1 MIDRPLISPANG
13 IAGAGSGV
21 TSFNVDTAYS
31 ETNADGSMDIY
42 LDESPTEQQAIAQS
56 SFEANLAELLD
67 ESSLMHISND
77 LQFVYQEDKQSRRE
91 WEEGL
96 AKGMDLLGIKDQ
108 ERSTPWQG
116 ACGVT
121 HPMILEAAV
130 RFQSKTITRMF
141 PPTGPADAHVMGA
154 SNEAKIQQAKRVA
167 NDLNYWLT
175 QKMME
180 FRDETEQLLFA
191 IPIDGSG
198 FKKVFFDPILKRP
211 VSQYVPAHD
220 FVMPYGFP
228 NLETTP
234 RYTHVIKKAYGDIL
248 HLQASGFYRSIP
260 LQRGVVHREQLD
272 EKIDELSG
280 MSPSYAQNE
289 LLTLWEVS
297 TNLMIEGESRPYVVT
312 LETDGNKVLSIYR
325 NWRKDDPLFA
335 KIVSFVHY
343 RYVPWK
349 GPYGLGLLHLIG
361 GIGHSAT
368 SILRQLVDAGTLS
381 NLPGGMKSRQLR
393 IQGNNDPIHP
403 GEWRD
408 VDVPAGKISE
418 SIFPMPYK
426 EPSNVLFQLLQMMVQ
441 EGKSFASIAEL
452 DISTNTQ
459 QAPVGTVLA
468 LIERATEV
476 ITAVQSRMHIAL
488 ARELVLVAE
497 IIRDNTA
504 PQYDYD
510 PPNGL
515 PRSIKEFDYREP
527 MSIIPVS
534 DPAASTMAQRVLQ
547 YQAAIQL
554 SAQAPQLYDLPLLH
568 RSMLEVLG
576 IDNADQVVPDK
587 TAAQPMDP
595 VSENM
600 ALMTSKP
607 VKAFE
612 WQNHQAHINTHMSAM
627 NDPSLKAAI
636 GQNPLGPSIVQAAWA
651 HVQEHMAYAYRQQ
664 IEQKLGTPLPPLGEK
679 LPPEVESQ
687 LSTLVAAAAQKLLQA
702 NMSQAQQQAAQQQM
716 QDPIM
721 QQQQAELQ
729 IRAQQVQQRGVADQ
743 QRNQLEQAR
752 TQQRGAIE
760 AAKIQSQERMKGL
773 EIAAENMR
781 HNATEIAESHR
792 AHMGEHAET
801 TRALMQ
807 SRVDQHGNLIDH
819 HDNQTKAALEA
830 AKALRDAEQA
840 QNRQP
845 PTGAQGLAAVSPPF
859 VTVPASRAAR
869 EARQAEN
876 RP

>member
-1 MIDRPLISPANG
+1 MIDRPLVTLATG
-13 IAGAGSGV
+13 IAGVGSGV

-31 ETNADGSMDIY
+31 EMNDDGSMDVY
-42 LDESPTEQQAIAQS
+42 FDESPTEQEAIANS
-56 SFEANLAELLD
+56 EFDANLAELLD
-67 ESSLMHISND
+67 ESTLMHISND
-77 LQFVYQEDKQSRRE
+77 LQFVFQEDKLSRKE
-91 WEEGL
+91 WEDGL

-167 NDLNYWLT
+167 NDLNFWLT

-198 FKKVFFDPILKRP
+198 FKKVYFDPILKRP
-211 VSQYVPAHD
+211 VSQFVPAND

-234 RYTHVIKKAYGDIL
+234 RYTHVLRKAYGDVL
-248 HLQASGFYRSIP
+248 HLQATGFYRPIP
-260 LQRGVVHREQLD
+260 LQRGVVQREQLE
-272 EKIDELSG
+272 EKIDTLSG

-312 LETDGNKVLSIYR
+312 LETDSNKILSIYR
-325 NWRKDDPLFA
+325 NWLEADPLFA

-349 GPYGLGLLHLIG
+349 GAYGLGLLHLIG

-393 IQGNNDPIHP
+393 IQGENSPIHP

-418 SIFPMPYK
+418 SIFAMPYK
-426 EPSNVLFQLLQMMVQ
+426 EPSSVLFELLKMLVD

-488 ARELVLVAE
+488 ARELNLIAE
-497 IIRDNTA
+497 IIRDNTG
-504 PQYDYD
+504 QDYDYD

-515 PRSIKEFDYREP
+515 PRSIKQFDYREP

-534 DPAASTMAQRVLQ
+534 DPAASTMAQRVMQ

-576 IDNADQVVPDK
+576 IDAADQIVPDK
-587 TAAQPMDP
+587 TAAQPLDP
-595 VSENM
+595 VAENM

-612 WQNHQAHINTHMSAM
+612 WQNHQAHINTHMAAM

-664 IEQKLGTPLPPLGEK
+664 IEQHLGTPLPPLGEK
-679 LPPEVESQ
+679 LPPEVEAQ
-687 LSTLVAAAAQKLLQA
+687 LSTLVAAAAQKLQQA
-702 NMSQAQQQAAQQQM
+702 NQAQAQQQQAQQQM

-729 IRAQQVQQRGVADQ
+729 IRAQQVQQRGQSDQ
-743 QRNQLEQAR
+743 QRNQLEQVR
-752 TQQRGAIE
+752 IQQKGAIE
-760 AAKIQSQERMKGL
+760 AAKIQSQERMKDM

-781 HNATEIAESHR
+781 HHTSEIADTHR
-792 AHMGEHAET
+792 AMMDQHADT

-807 SRVDQHGNLIDH
+807 SRVDQHKNLIAH
-819 HDNQTKAALEA
+819 HHNMAGHALDA
-830 AKALRDAEQA
+830 AKALKEAEQQQA
-840 QNRQP
+840 M
-845 PTGAQGLAAVSPPF
+845 QGIAAVP
-859 VTVPASRAAR
+859 VTP
-869 EARQAEN
+869 
-876 RP
+876 

>member
-13 IAGAGSGV
+13 IAGSGV

-31 ETNADGSMDIY
+31 ETNPDGSMDIY
-42 LDESPTEQQAIAQS
+42 LDEAPGEQEALAQS
-56 SFEANLAELLD
+56 KFEDNLAELLD
-67 ESSLMHISND
+67 ETTLMHISND
-77 LQFVYQEDKQSRRE
+77 LQFVFQEDKQSRRE

-96 AKGMDLLGIKDQ
+96 AKGMDLLGIKD
-108 ERSTPWQG
+108 EARTTPWQG

-141 PPTGPADAHVMGA
+141 PPTGPANVEVMGA
-154 SNEAKIQQAKRVA
+154 SNEWKIQQAKRVA

-175 QKMME
+175 QKMKE

-198 FKKVFFDPILKRP
+198 FKKVFFDPILQRP
-211 VSQYVPAHD
+211 VSQFVPAHD

-234 RYTHVIKKAYGDIL
+234 RYTHVLKKAYGDIL
-248 HLQASGFYRSIP
+248 HLQGTGFYRNIP

-272 EKIDELSG
+272 EAIDTLSG

-289 LLTLWEVS
+289 LVTLWEVS
-297 TNLMIEGESRPYVVT
+297 TNLAIEGESRPYIVT
-312 LETDGNKVLSIYR
+312 LETDGNKILSIYR
-325 NWRKDDPLFA
+325 NWRENDPLFA
-335 KIVSFVHY
+335 KILSFVHY

-393 IQGNNDPIHP
+393 IQGTNDPIHP

-426 EPSNVLFQLLQMMVQ
+426 EPSNVLFELLKMLVD

-459 QAPVGTVLA
+459 QAPVGTTLA

-488 ARELVLVAE
+488 AVELYLIYE
-497 IIRDNTA
+497 IIRDNT
-504 PQYDYD
+504 PKEYDYD

-515 PRSIKEFDYREP
+515 HRSIKQFDYQQP
-527 MSIIPVS
+527 GTIIPVS
-534 DPAASTMAQRVLQ
+534 DPASSTMAQRVLQ

-576 IDNADQVVPDK
+576 IDAADQIVPDK

-595 VSENM
+595 VAENM

-612 WQNHQAHINTHMSAM
+612 WQNHQAHLQTHMGAM

-664 IEQKLGTPLPPLGEK
+664 IEQHLGTPLPPLGEK
-679 LPPEVESQ
+679 LPPEVENQ
-687 LSTLVAAAAQKLLQA
+687 LSTLVAQAAQKLLQA
-702 NMSQAQQQAAQQQM
+702 NQTQAQQQQAQQQM

-729 IRAQQVQQRGVADQ
+729 IRAQQVQQRGQSDQ
-743 QRNQLEQAR
+743 QRNQLEQVR
-752 TQQRGAIE
+752 IQQKGAIE
-760 AAKIQSQERMKGL
+760 AAKIQSQERMKNL
-773 EIAAENMR
+773 EIQAENAR
-781 HNATEIAESHR
+781 HSATEIGESHR

-807 SRVDQHGNLIDH
+807 SRVDQHKNLIEH
-819 HDNQTKAALEA
+819 HQNQSKSALEA
-830 AKALRDAEQA
+830 AKVLKDAEQA
-840 QNRQP
+840 QQEQQ
-845 PTGAQGLAAVSPPF
+845 AQQAQAMQGIAAVPP
-859 VTVPASRAAR
+859 P
-869 EARQAEN
+869 EG
-876 RP
+876 P